1 MPFDKDLQA
10 KLLLIM
16 IKWNLN
22 FNHEI
27 EKNNGGF
34 KLSEYNI
41 VSEA

>member
-10 KLLLIM
+10 KLLL

-41 VSEA
+41 ASEA